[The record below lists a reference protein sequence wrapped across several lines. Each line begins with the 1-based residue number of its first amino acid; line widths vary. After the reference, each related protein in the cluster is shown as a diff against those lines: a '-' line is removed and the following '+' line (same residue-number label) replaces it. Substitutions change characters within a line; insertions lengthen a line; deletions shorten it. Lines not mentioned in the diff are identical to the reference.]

1 MKLITKIFIAID
13 IVAIMCFI
21 MVYGPYDKIR
31 VFWIT
36 TAMETMNH
44 KYLAHIFYSNET
56 IEKTLREN
64 YYVALDDDTDPS
76 KVTIGVIEERD
87 SYESIYEEQILSR
100 DEDALYKLIEFKYNE
115 FDCYLVAIYDPTR
128 VHAVAINNLNKG
140 KILTDIARDNE
151 AIVAINGGGYSWTT
165 YLPKGFIVSDGV
177 FKYAASSSK
186 KYATG
191 GFNQD
196 GVLLVGSYNKQQ
208 LIDKNITQALSF
220 GPVLISNGVPI
231 KIVGTG
237 GSGMNPRTVLA
248 QRKDGI
254 VLFLVVNGYG
264 QNLSWKGRGG
274 VYLNDLLVILK
285 RYGAYNAI
293 NMDGGSSTT
302 MVIDGKLINSPCEPV
317 KNGQD
322 YIKSAWILK

>member
-1 MKLITKIFIAID
+1 MKLVTKIFIFID
-13 IVAIMCFI
+13 IMAIICFFL
-21 MVYGPYDKIR
+21 VYGPYDKIR

-44 KYLAHIFYSNET
+44 KYLAHVFYSDKV
-56 IEKTLREN
+56 IEDTMKKN
-64 YYVALDDDTDPS
+64 YYVKLEEETDPS
-76 KVTIGVIEERD
+76 EITIGITED
-87 SYESIYEEQILSR
+87 TTNYESIYEEQILSR
-100 DEDALYKLIEFKYNE
+100 EKDALYKLIEFKYNE
-115 FDCYLVAIYDPTR
+115 FDCYLVAIYDPKR
-128 VHAVAINNLNKG
+128 VHAVAISNLNKG
-140 KILTDIARDNE
+140 KILTDIAKEND
-151 AIVAINGGGYSWTT
+151 AIVAINGGGYSWST
-165 YLPKGFIVSDGV
+165 YMPKGFVLTDGN
-177 FKYAASSSK
+177 FRYAASSSK

-191 GFNQD
+191 AFNSD
-196 GVLLVGSYNKQQ
+196 GVLLVGSFNKKQ
-208 LIDKNITQALSF
+208 LVDKNATQALSF
-220 GPVLISNGVPI
+220 GPVLISNGTPI

-302 MVIDGKLINSPCEPV
+302 MVIDGKLVNSPCEPV

>member
-1 MKLITKIFIAID
+1 MKLITKLFIVID
-13 IVAIMCFI
+13 IIALVCFTL
-21 MVYGPYDKIR
+21 VYGPWDKMR

-44 KYLAHIFYSNET
+44 QYLAHIFYSDQV

-64 YYVALDDDTDPS
+64 YYVKLDEGTDPS
-76 KVTIGVIEERD
+76 KVTIGVNEELS
-87 SYESIYEEQILSR
+87 SYESVYEEQILKR
-100 DEDALYKLIEFKYNE
+100 DEDDLYKLIEFKYNE
-115 FDCYLVAIYDPTR
+115 FDCYLVAIYDPKR
-128 VHAVAINNLNKG
+128 VHAAGISNLNKG
-140 KILTDIARDNE
+140 KILTDIAKDNS
-151 AIVAINGGGYSWTT
+151 ALVAINGGGYSWKT
-165 YLPKGFIVSDGV
+165 YLPKGFIVSDGD
-177 FKYAASSSK
+177 FRYAASSTK

-191 GFNQD
+191 GFNKD
-196 GVLLVGSYNKQQ
+196 GVLLVGSYTKQQ
-208 LIDKNITQALSF
+208 LIDLGIEQALSF
-220 GPVLISNGVPI
+220 GPVLISNGNPI

-264 QNLSWKGRGG
+264 QNFSWKGRGG
-274 VYLNDLLVILK
+274 VYLNDLLIILK

-317 KNGQD
+317 KEGQD